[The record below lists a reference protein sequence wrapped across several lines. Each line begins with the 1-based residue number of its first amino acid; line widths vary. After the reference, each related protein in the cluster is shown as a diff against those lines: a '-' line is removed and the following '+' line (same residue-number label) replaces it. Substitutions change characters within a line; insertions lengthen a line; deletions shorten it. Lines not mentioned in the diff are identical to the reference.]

1 MEYRSIV
8 LFDKGTKIYYLKFVD
23 NKERLAEI
31 EKLKAESRISE
42 DEYKLLVSLAQ
53 KENSA
58 AENSLTAPLA
68 TSEDKSSSQSLR
80 TGLIAVGVIVLAV
93 VAFKFLIP
101 GDPIKSNDYKNLVKQ
116 KAELISKKTD
126 LEAQLLANPSVQPEI
141 EDYVIKVERWKDVL
155 SQIEGLG

>member
-1 MEYRSIV
+1 MDI
-8 LFDKGTKIYYLKFVD
+8 
-23 NKERLAEI
+23 NERLAEL

-53 KENSA
+53 KENSP

-68 TSEDKSSSQSLR
+68 SSEDKPSSLSVR
-80 TGLIAVGVIVLAV
+80 TGLIALGVIVLAA
-93 VAFKFLIP
+93 VAFKVLIP

-116 KAELISKKTD
+116 KSELISKKTE
-126 LEAQLLANPSVQPEI
+126 LEAQLMAIPSVQPEI